1 MKTLTPQ
8 VANEI
13 KDELENLPEKYAD
26 KDFNSTHEGLAVIQ
40 EEFEELK
47 NEIFFG
53 EKASKE
59 QPVLNS
65 ELKMAKQFDHEINE
79 RNCFDIDKRDV
90 IHRVRMR
97 REAIQLAAMCVR
109 FIQELT

>member
-1 MKTLTPQ
+1 MLVVSEETEEINDMKTLSEQ

-26 KDFNSTHEGLAVIQ
+26 TDFNSTHEGIAVIW

-47 NEIFFG
+47 DEVFFG
-53 EKASKE
+53 AKRAAKE
-59 QPVLNS
+59 VEHDLNQAYRIEYTDS
-65 ELKMAKQFDHEINE
+65 T
-79 RNCFDIDKRDV
+79 
-90 IHRVRMR
+90 HRRRMR
-97 REAIQLAAMCVR
+97 TEAIQVAAMCVR

>member
-1 MKTLTPQ
+1 MKTLTPE

-13 KDELENLPEKYAD
+13 KDELANIPEKYQ

-47 NEIFFG
+47 DEVFFG
-53 EKASKE
+53 YKRARDKAKSVVSL
-59 QPVLNS
+59 PG
-65 ELKMAKQFDHEINE
+65 AIAE
-79 RNCFDIDKRDV
+79 RTDE
-90 IHRVRMR
+90 IHRARLR
-97 REAIQLAAMCVR
+97 HEAIQLAAMCVR

>member
-1 MKTLTPQ
+1 MKTLSEQ
-8 VANEI
+8 VAKEI
-13 KDELENLPEKYAD
+13 KTELENIPEKYQ
-26 KDFNSTHEGLAVIQ
+26 KNFNSTHEGLAVIQ

-97 REAIQLAAMCVR
+97 KEAIQLAAMCVR

>member
-1 MKTLTPQ
+1 MNDMKTLTPE

-13 KDELENLPEKYAD
+13 KAELESLPEKYAN

-47 NEIFFG
+47 HEVFFG
-53 EKASKE
+53 EKRRQRMCLHNGESKDESE
-59 QPVLNS
+59 QTAARFHKL
-65 ELKMAKQFDHEINE
+65 A
-79 RNCFDIDKRDV
+79 
-90 IHRVRMR
+90 MR
-97 REAIQLAAMCVR
+97 HEAIQIAAMCVR